1 MAVLAAPLTPHM
13 LSNPNV
19 LSEPTVMSEP
29 NWQHLA
35 AASDVP

>member
-1 MAVLAAPLTPHM
+1 MAVLAVPLTPHM